1 MRAFIIGV
9 ALLLGT
15 GAETLAAPPPAQA
28 QAQSQAQV
36 DAGRRLFA
44 RCTNCHE
51 VGAGARN
58 GFGPQLNGIVGRKA
72 GSAPAY
78 AYSPALKQA
87 GFVWNEQK
95 LVAFIRDSEKVVPGN
110 KMRFLSFMSEKQ
122 ASEIVAYLRTQGAV
136 AAPPAPKK

>member
-1 MRAFIIGV
+1 MRALIIGV

-15 GAETLAAPPPAQA
+15 GAEALAAPA
-28 QAQSQAQV
+28 QAQV

-44 RCTNCHE
+44 RCSNCHE

-78 AYSPALKQA
+78 AYSPALKKA
-87 GFVWNEQK
+87 GFVWNEQN

-122 ASEIVAYLRTQGAV
+122 ASDIVAYLRTQGAV
-136 AAPPAPKK
+136 AASTAPKR

>member
-15 GAETLAAPPPAQA
+15 GAETLAAPASAPA
-28 QAQSQAQV
+28 QAQV

-44 RCTNCHE
+44 RCSNCHE

-78 AYSPALKQA
+78 AYSPVLKQA

-122 ASEIVAYLRTQGAV
+122 AAEIVAYLRTQGAV
-136 AAPPAPKK
+136 AASPAPKR

>member
-1 MRAFIIGV
+1 MRALMIGC

-15 GAETLAAPPPAQA
+15 GAEALAAPA
-28 QAQSQAQV
+28 QAQV

-44 RCTNCHE
+44 RCSNCHE
-51 VGAGARN
+51 VGPGARN

-78 AYSPALKQA
+78 AYSAALKKA
-87 GFVWNEQK
+87 GFVWNEQN
-95 LVAFIRDSEKVVPGN
+95 LIAFIRDSEKVVPGN

-122 ASEIVAYLRTQGAV
+122 ASEIVAYLRTQEAV
-136 AAPPAPKK
+136 AASPAPKR

>member
-1 MRAFIIGV
+1 MRALIIGV
-9 ALLLGT
+9 ALLLGP
-15 GAETLAAPPPAQA
+15 GVEALAALAPAPA
-28 QAQSQAQV
+28 QAQV

-136 AAPPAPKK
+136 AASPAPKR

>member
-1 MRAFIIGV
+1 MRALIIGV
-9 ALLLGT
+9 ALLLGP
-15 GAETLAAPPPAQA
+15 GAEALAAPA
-28 QAQSQAQV
+28 QAQV

-78 AYSPALKQA
+78 AYSPALKKA
-87 GFVWNEQK
+87 GFVWNEQN

-122 ASEIVAYLRTQGAV
+122 AAEIVAYLRTQGAV
-136 AAPPAPKK
+136 AAPPAPTR

>member
-1 MRAFIIGV
+1 MRAFIIGI

-15 GAETLAAPPPAQA
+15 GAETLAAPASAPA
-28 QAQSQAQV
+28 QAQV

-78 AYSPALKQA
+78 AYSAALKQA
-87 GFVWNEQK
+87 GFVWDEQK
-95 LVAFIRDSEKVVPGN
+95 LVAFIRNSEKVVPGN

-122 ASEIVAYLRTQGAV
+122 GAEIVAYLRTQGAV
-136 AAPPAPKK
+136 AAPPAPKR

>member
-1 MRAFIIGV
+1 MRALIIGV
-9 ALLLGT
+9 ALLLGP
-15 GAETLAAPPPAQA
+15 GAEALAASAPA
-28 QAQSQAQV
+28 QAQV

-122 ASEIVAYLRTQGAV
+122 ASDIVAYLRTQGAV
-136 AAPPAPKK
+136 AASTAPKR

>member
-1 MRAFIIGV
+1 MRALIIGV
-9 ALLLGT
+9 ALFLGP
-15 GAETLAAPPPAQA
+15 GAEALAAPA
-28 QAQSQAQV
+28 QAQV

-78 AYSPALKQA
+78 AYSPALKKA
-87 GFVWNEQK
+87 GFVWNEQN

-122 ASEIVAYLRTQGAV
+122 AAEIVAYLRTQGAV
-136 AAPPAPKK
+136 AAPPAPTR

>member
-1 MRAFIIGV
+1 MRALIIGV
-9 ALLLGT
+9 ALLLGP
-15 GAETLAAPPPAQA
+15 GVEALAAPAPAQA
-28 QAQSQAQV
+28 QI

-51 VGAGARN
+51 VAAGARN

-122 ASEIVAYLRTQGAV
+122 ASDIVAYLRTQGAV
-136 AAPPAPKK
+136 AASPAPKR

>member
-1 MRAFIIGV
+1 MRALIIGFT
-9 ALLLGT
+9 LLLGPC
-15 GAETLAAPPPAQA
+15 AEALAA
-28 QAQSQAQV
+28 STQAQV

-72 GSAPAY
+72 GSVPGY
-78 AYSPALKQA
+78 AYSPALRNA
-87 GFVWNEQK
+87 GFAWNEQK

-122 ASEIVAYLRTQGAV
+122 ASEIVAYLGTQGV
-136 AAPPAPKK
+136 TAPPAKK

>member
-15 GAETLAAPPPAQA
+15 GAETLAAPASAPA
-28 QAQSQAQV
+28 QAQV

-122 ASEIVAYLRTQGAV
+122 ASDIVAYLRTQGTV
-136 AAPPAPKK
+136 AAPPAPKR

>member
-1 MRAFIIGV
+1 MRALIIGV

-15 GAETLAAPPPAQA
+15 GAEALAAPAPASA
-28 QAQSQAQV
+28 PAQAQV

-44 RCTNCHE
+44 RCSNCHE

-78 AYSPALKQA
+78 AYSPALKKA
-87 GFVWNEQK
+87 GFVWNEQN

-122 ASEIVAYLRTQGAV
+122 AAEIVAYLRTQGAV
-136 AAPPAPKK
+136 AAPPAPKR

>member
-1 MRAFIIGV
+1 MRALIIGV

-15 GAETLAAPPPAQA
+15 GTEALAAPAPA
-28 QAQSQAQV
+28 QAQV

-122 ASEIVAYLRTQGAV
+122 AADIVAYLRTQGV
-136 AAPPAPKK
+136 AAGPPKK

>member
-1 MRAFIIGV
+1 MRALIIGV

-15 GAETLAAPPPAQA
+15 GAEALAAPAPASA
-28 QAQSQAQV
+28 PAQAQV

-44 RCTNCHE
+44 RCSNCHE

-78 AYSPALKQA
+78 AYSPALKKA
-87 GFVWNEQK
+87 GFVWNEQN

-122 ASEIVAYLRTQGAV
+122 AAEIVAYLRTQGAV
-136 AAPPAPKK
+136 AASPAPKR

>member
-1 MRAFIIGV
+1 MRALIIGV

-15 GAETLAAPPPAQA
+15 GAEALAAPAPASA
-28 QAQSQAQV
+28 PAQAQV

-44 RCTNCHE
+44 RCSNC
-51 VGAGARN
+51 ARN

-78 AYSPALKQA
+78 AYSPALKKA
-87 GFVWNEQK
+87 GFVWNEQN

-122 ASEIVAYLRTQGAV
+122 AAEIVAYLRTQGAV
-136 AAPPAPKK
+136 AASPAPKR

>member
-1 MRAFIIGV
+1 MRALIIGV

-15 GAETLAAPPPAQA
+15 GAEALAAPAPASA
-28 QAQSQAQV
+28 PAQAQV

-78 AYSPALKQA
+78 AYSPALKKA
-87 GFVWNEQK
+87 GFVWNEQN

-110 KMRFLSFMSEKQ
+110 KMRFLSFMSERQ
-122 ASEIVAYLRTQGAV
+122 AAEIVAYLRTQGAV
-136 AAPPAPKK
+136 AASPAPKR

>member
-1 MRAFIIGV
+1 MRTLIVVF
-9 ALLLGT
+9 ALLSGL
-15 GAETLAAPPPAQA
+15 GAEALAASA
-28 QAQSQAQV
+28 QAQV

-51 VGAGARN
+51 VGPGARN

-78 AYSPALKQA
+78 AYSAALKKA
-87 GFVWNEQK
+87 GFVWNEQN
-95 LVAFIRDSEKVVPGN
+95 LIAFIRDSEKVVPGN

-122 ASEIVAYLRTQGAV
+122 AGEIVAYLRTQGA
-136 AAPPAPKK
+136 ATPPPKK

>member
-15 GAETLAAPPPAQA
+15 GAETLAAQA
-28 QAQSQAQV
+28 QAPAQAQV

-78 AYSPALKQA
+78 AYSAALKQA

-122 ASEIVAYLRTQGAV
+122 ASDIVAYLRTQGAV
-136 AAPPAPKK
+136 AAPPAPKR

>member
-1 MRAFIIGV
+1 MRALIIGV
-9 ALLLGT
+9 ALLLGP
-15 GAETLAAPPPAQA
+15 GVEALAAPAPA
-28 QAQSQAQV
+28 QAQV

-78 AYSPALKQA
+78 AYSPALKKA
-87 GFVWNEQK
+87 GFVWNEQN
-95 LVAFIRDSEKVVPGN
+95 LVAFIRNSEKVVPGN

-122 ASEIVAYLRTQGAV
+122 GAEIVAYLRTQGAV
-136 AAPPAPKK
+136 AAPPAPKR

>member
-1 MRAFIIGV
+1 MRALIIGV
-9 ALLLGT
+9 ALWLGT
-15 GAETLAAPPPAQA
+15 GAEALAAPAPASA
-28 QAQSQAQV
+28 PAQAQV

-44 RCTNCHE
+44 RCSNCHE

-78 AYSPALKQA
+78 AYSPALKKA
-87 GFVWNEQK
+87 GFVWNEQN

-122 ASEIVAYLRTQGAV
+122 AAEIVAYLRTQGAV
-136 AAPPAPKK
+136 AAPPVPKR

>member
-1 MRAFIIGV
+1 MRTLIVVF
-9 ALLLGT
+9 ALLSGL
-15 GAETLAAPPPAQA
+15 GAEALAASA
-28 QAQSQAQV
+28 QAQV

-51 VGAGARN
+51 VGPGARN

-78 AYSPALKQA
+78 AYSPALKKA
-87 GFVWNEQK
+87 GFVWNEQN

-122 ASEIVAYLRTQGAV
+122 AGEIVAYLRTQGA
-136 AAPPAPKK
+136 ATPPPKK

>member
-1 MRAFIIGV
+1 MRALIIGV
-9 ALLLGT
+9 ALLLGP
-15 GAETLAAPPPAQA
+15 GVEALAALAPAPA
-28 QAQSQAQV
+28 QAQV

-122 ASEIVAYLRTQGAV
+122 ASDIVAYLRTQGAV
-136 AAPPAPKK
+136 AASPAPKR

>member
-1 MRAFIIGV
+1 MRALIIGV
-9 ALLLGT
+9 ALLLGP
-15 GAETLAAPPPAQA
+15 GAEALAAPA
-28 QAQSQAQV
+28 QAQV

-136 AAPPAPKK
+136 DASPAPKR

>member
-1 MRAFIIGV
+1 MRALIIGV
-9 ALLLGT
+9 ALLLGP
-15 GAETLAAPPPAQA
+15 GAEALAASAPA
-28 QAQSQAQV
+28 QAQV

-78 AYSPALKQA
+78 AYSPALKKA
-87 GFVWNEQK
+87 GFVWNEQN

-122 ASEIVAYLRTQGAV
+122 AAEIVAYLRTQGAV
-136 AAPPAPKK
+136 AAPPAPKR

>member
-15 GAETLAAPPPAQA
+15 GAETLAATASTPA
-28 QAQSQAQV
+28 QAQV

-122 ASEIVAYLRTQGAV
+122 AADIVAYLRTQGA
-136 AAPPAPKK
+136 AAGPPKK

>member
-15 GAETLAAPPPAQA
+15 GGETLAAPASAPA
-28 QAQSQAQV
+28 QAQV
-36 DAGRRLFA
+36 DAGRRLSA

-122 ASEIVAYLRTQGAV
+122 AAEIVAYLRTQGAV

>member
-1 MRAFIIGV
+1 MRALIIGV
-9 ALLLGT
+9 ALLLGP
-15 GAETLAAPPPAQA
+15 GVEALAAPAPA
-28 QAQSQAQV
+28 QAQV

-122 ASEIVAYLRTQGAV
+122 ASDIVAYLRTQGAV
-136 AAPPAPKK
+136 AASPAPKK

>member
-15 GAETLAAPPPAQA
+15 GAETLAAPASAPA
-28 QAQSQAQV
+28 QAQV

-95 LVAFIRDSEKVVPGN
+95 LVAVIRDSEKVVPGN

-122 ASEIVAYLRTQGAV
+122 AAEIVAYLRTQGAV
-136 AAPPAPKK
+136 AAPPAPKR

>member
-15 GAETLAAPPPAQA
+15 GAETLAAPASAPA
-28 QAQSQAQV
+28 QAQV

-136 AAPPAPKK
+136 AAPPAPKR

>member
-1 MRAFIIGV
+1 MRALIIGV

-15 GAETLAAPPPAQA
+15 GGETLAAPASAPA
-28 QAQSQAQV
+28 QAQV

-136 AAPPAPKK
+136 AAPPAPKR

>member
-1 MRAFIIGV
+1 MRAFIFGV

-15 GAETLAAPPPAQA
+15 GAETLAAPAQA
-28 QAQSQAQV
+28 QAQV

-51 VGAGARN
+51 VGGGARN

-122 ASEIVAYLRTQGAV
+122 AADIVAYLRTQGV
-136 AAPPAPKK
+136 AAGPPKK

>member
-1 MRAFIIGV
+1 
-9 ALLLGT
+9 
-15 GAETLAAPPPAQA
+15 
-28 QAQSQAQV
+28 
-36 DAGRRLFA
+36 
-44 RCTNCHE
+44 
-51 VGAGARN
+51 
-58 GFGPQLNGIVGRKA
+58 LNGIVGRKA

-122 ASEIVAYLRTQGAV
+122 AAEIVAYLRTQGAV
-136 AAPPAPKK
+136 AASPAPKR

>member
-1 MRAFIIGV
+1 MRALIIGV
-9 ALLLGT
+9 ALLLGP
-15 GAETLAAPPPAQA
+15 GVEALAAPAPA
-28 QAQSQAQV
+28 QAQV

-122 ASEIVAYLRTQGAV
+122 AAEIVAYLRTQGAV
-136 AAPPAPKK
+136 AEPPVPKR

>member
-9 ALLLGT
+9 ALLVGT
-15 GAETLAAPPPAQA
+15 GAETLAAPASAPA
-28 QAQSQAQV
+28 QAQV

-122 ASEIVAYLRTQGAV
+122 AAEIVAYLRTQGAV
-136 AAPPAPKK
+136 AASQAPKR

>member
-1 MRAFIIGV
+1 MRALIIGF

-15 GAETLAAPPPAQA
+15 GAEALAAPAPASA
-28 QAQSQAQV
+28 PAQAQV

-44 RCTNCHE
+44 RCSNCHE

-78 AYSPALKQA
+78 AYSPALKKA
-87 GFVWNEQK
+87 GFVWNEQN

-122 ASEIVAYLRTQGAV
+122 ASQIVAYLRAQEAV
-136 AAPPAPKK
+136 AASSAPKR

>member
-1 MRAFIIGV
+1 MRALIIGC

-15 GAETLAAPPPAQA
+15 GAEALAAP
-28 QAQSQAQV
+28 AQV

-51 VGAGARN
+51 VGPGARN

-78 AYSPALKQA
+78 AYSAALKKA
-87 GFVWNEQK
+87 GFVWNEQN
-95 LVAFIRDSEKVVPGN
+95 LIAFIRDSEKVVPGN

-122 ASEIVAYLRTQGAV
+122 AGEIVAYLRTQGA
-136 AAPPAPKK
+136 ATPSPKK

>member
-1 MRAFIIGV
+1 MRALIIGV
-9 ALLLGT
+9 ALLLGP
-15 GAETLAAPPPAQA
+15 GVEALAALAPAPA
-28 QAQSQAQV
+28 QAQV

-58 GFGPQLNGIVGRKA
+58 GFGPQLNGIVGRMA

-122 ASEIVAYLRTQGAV
+122 ASDIVAYLRTQGAV
-136 AAPPAPKK
+136 AASPAPKK